1 MEMLDYDGPVIF
13 DCLVEKH
20 ENCFPMIPSGKAH
33 NEMLLG
39 EAETKGAIGAV
50 WHRAK
55 SRSCCPAVTTS
66 ALRRQWRAPENRR
79 PLIPTRQPGVRF
91 RSDPNRRASREGG
104 AGMIADSPAVPWNIP
119 TVIGLGC
126 YPPPRPTTTFILSH
140 W

>member
-20 ENCFPMIPSGKAH
+20 ENCFPMIPSGKPH

-39 EAETKGAIGAV
+39 E
-50 WHRAK
+50 
-55 SRSCCPAVTTS
+55 
-66 ALRRQWRAPENRR
+66 
-79 PLIPTRQPGVRF
+79 
-91 RSDPNRRASREGG
+91 
-104 AGMIADSPAVPWNIP
+104 GMIADSPAVPWNVP